1 MTKTNIK
8 LTCDAYLENSIY
20 SDRGEYVASAVD
32 SSGNQYFVEWHILDS
47 YDENTMEED
56 SACNWSEPYIIVNDL
71 GEDVTERC
79 VIVG

>member
-8 LTCDAYLENSIY
+8 LTCDAYWENSLY

-32 SSGNQYFVEWHILDS
+32 SSGNHYLVKWDILDS

-56 SACNWSEPYIIVNDL
+56 VACNWAEPYIIVNDL
-71 GEDVTERC
+71 GEDVTDRC
-79 VIVG
+79 IIVV